1 MKVSGSD
8 HKQNT
13 VTDLLELSNM
23 LIFPPGQG
31 NAAPTGNCTAG
42 WYCSGG
48 ADRPNTTTNG
58 GECNMGFYC
67 PEGTANNHVI
77 RKYFDTMHGLTRVLN
92 SFIY

>member
-1 MKVSGSD
+1 M
-8 HKQNT
+8 
-13 VTDLLELSNM
+13 TDLLELSNM

-67 PEGTANNHVI
+67 PEGTVDTSINSVI
-77 RKYFDTMHGLTRVLN
+77 GKYFDTMHGQEL
-92 SFIY
+92 